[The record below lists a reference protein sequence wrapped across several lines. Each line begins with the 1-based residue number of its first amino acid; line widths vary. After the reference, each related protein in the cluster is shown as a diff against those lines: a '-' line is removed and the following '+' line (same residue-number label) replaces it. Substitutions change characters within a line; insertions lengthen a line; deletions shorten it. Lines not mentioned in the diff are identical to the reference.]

1 MKKLFCII
9 LVSIFSLAT
18 ISPISVFAV
27 TEIGGEVAPCACSHS
42 NYVSSYYYTYI
53 HMDNDYHEVYR
64 TERRRCNACNDIFYI
79 GNPEA
84 LPLEM
89 HTGSLYYVRSVHVGL
104 PAAHYYV
111 NGGTC
116 ELCHEYFERTHKAY
130 CTSAGCVEVNSH
142 VEHEKH

>member
-1 MKKLFCII
+1 MH
-9 LVSIFSLAT
+9 
-18 ISPISVFAV
+18 
-27 TEIGGEVAPCACSHS
+27 HS

-104 PAAHYYV
+104 PATHYYV